1 MSKSPW
7 VKFYASD
14 WIGGTSGLTAA
25 ERGVYITIVA
35 LIYENDGPVKMD
47 EARMARQC
55 GITKASFRKAVSAL
69 IDVGKLIE
77 TDDGLMNDRCEK
89 ELSERANRAQK
100 ASVAAS
106 QKWSAKKQK
115 NEKKQRQKTANA
127 SAKQCLE
134 DAYTR
139 SQKPED
145 IEANASCP
153 EPEKSAPVACRLPL
167 VSGEEFDVL
176 ESDVSEWCEA
186 FPAVDVRQQLR
197 AMRAWLNANPNKR
210 KTSRGIKR
218 FIVSWLD
225 REQNRSRAATP
236 RQGQPPPRSDSFRKA
251 IRELSGSARNEPD
264 QPDTRH
270 DNTGNGG
277 TDRAGSGTVIDL
289 LALPG
294 RR

>member
-210 KTSRGIKR
+210 KTARGIKR

-225 REQNRSRAATP
+225 REQNRP
-236 RQGQPPPRSDSFRKA
+236 RGPSMAPLKHHRDSFRQA

-270 DNTGNGG
+270 DNHGDSRTSG
-277 TDRAGSGTVIDL
+277 TGSGTVIDL
-289 LALPG
+289 LAVPG